1 MQKTTTLYAVCT
13 ILIILGFWQLL
24 VNVFDVNSI
33 LFPSPLEVLLAFTDS
48 PEIFSDIMV
57 SMIRLVI
64 GSMVGI
70 GLAVVFGVLTGHISM
85 MDKTIGNIWNFLRFI
100 PPLALVP
107 LFLLWLGIGEFSK
120 IGLLAWTSFFPTW
133 ISVHAGVKSLED
145 KYLLVAKSLSVKK
158 AWFLKEIVFKGSTDY
173 IINGARVG
181 VGFAFSVLVA
191 AEMLG
196 AFAGVGYR
204 ISFLQSV
211 YRIDRMMGYIIILG
225 AVGLAFD
232 RMFMILSRHFTP
244 WKNEPKN

>member
-1 MQKTTTLYAVCT
+1 MQKTTIFYGFFTLFIVLT
-13 ILIILGFWQLL
+13 IWQISVSL
-24 VNVFDVNSI
+24 FDVNPI
-33 LFPSPLEVLLAFTDS
+33 LFPSPLEVFSAFSDS
-48 PEIFSDIMV
+48 PELYSDIII

-64 GSMVGI
+64 GSIIGI
-70 GLAVVFGVLTGHISM
+70 SLAVFFGILTGHISM
-85 MDKTIGNIWNFLRFI
+85 MDKTMGNLWNFLRFI

-120 IGLLAWTSFFPTW
+120 IGLLAWTSFFPAW
-133 ISVHAGVKSLED
+133 ISVHAGVKSLEN

-158 AWFLKEIVFKGSTDY
+158 TWFLKEIVFKGSTNY
-173 IINGARVG
+173 IVNGARVG

-211 YRIDRMMGYIIILG
+211 YRIDRMIGYIIILG
-225 AVGLAFD
+225 AIGLIFD
-232 RMFMILSRHFTP
+232 RLFMKLSKHFTP
-244 WKNEPKN
+244 WKNEAKN

>member
-1 MQKTTTLYAVCT
+1 MQKTTIFYGLSTLFMV
-13 ILIILGFWQLL
+13 LIIWQISVSL
-24 VNVFDVNSI
+24 FDVNPI
-33 LFPSPLEVLLAFTDS
+33 LFPSPLEVLSAFYDS
-48 PEIFSDIMV
+48 PEIYSDIII

-64 GSMVGI
+64 GSIIGI
-70 GLAVVFGVLTGHISM
+70 SLAVFFGVLTGHISV
-85 MDKTIGNIWNFLRFI
+85 MDKTLGNMWNFLRFI

-133 ISVHAGVKSLED
+133 ISVHAGVKGLEN

-158 AWFLKEIVFKGSTDY
+158 TWFLKEIVFKGSTNY
-173 IINGARVG
+173 IVNGARVG

-211 YRIDRMMGYIIILG
+211 YRIDRMIGYIIILG
-225 AVGLAFD
+225 AIGLIFD
-232 RMFMILSRHFTP
+232 RLFMGLSKHFTP